1 MRVLFITAHPVETSF
16 NAAVH
21 AAALRA
27 MREAGHEVDHC
38 DLYAEGFDPVLSRE
52 ARLVYHDPARNRAGV
67 EGYVARLQAAEAL
80 VLGFPVWCFNVPA
93 ILKGWFDRLILPGVA
108 FELEGGRVT
117 PTLRHIRAVAGIATY
132 GRPRYMAWWI
142 GDPPRRIVTRYLRW
156 FVRPG
161 APITY
166 LAHYHMNVSTDATRA
181 RFIARVE
188 RAMRRFGA

>member
-1 MRVLFITAHPVETSF
+1 MRVLVVTAHPVETSF

-21 AAALRA
+21 RAAIAGLRD
-27 MREAGHEVDHC
+27 AGHEVDHC
-38 DLYAEGFDPVLSRE
+38 DLYAEGFDPVLTRE
-52 ARLVYHDPARNRAGV
+52 ARLIYHDPGRNRDGV
-67 EGYVARLQAAEAL
+67 ERYVERLLGAEGL
-80 VLGFPVWCFNVPA
+80 VLGFPVWCFGMPA

-108 FELEGGRVT
+108 FDIDGGRVT

-132 GRPRYMAWWI
+132 GRPRHMAWWI

-161 APITY
+161 APIRY

-181 RFIARVE
+181 RFLGRVE
-188 RAMRRFGA
+188 SAMRSFGR